1 MWPNQQ
7 ETAVFFTF
15 TKEVFNE
22 KLNFFLRGGI
32 YLMHFFYTV
41 NLIDYQLIFTESS
54 SSLLFLLLSNSW
66 EIFCKVNILGNKN
79 LYEKKIA
86 KSITRKRNAHNQKW
100 ENKYP
105 GKNLTLRCKT
115 EILSPTDT
123 AQKMKFFNKD
133 FFSKFDQIF
142 QRNL

>member
-15 TKEVFNE
+15 TKEVSNE
-22 KLNFFLRGGI
+22 KLNFFLRSGI

-41 NLIDYQLIFTESS
+41 NLIDYQLIFTESN
-54 SSLLFLLLSNSW
+54 SSLLFLLLRNSW

-79 LYEKKIA
+79 LHETKIA
-86 KSITRKRNAHNQKW
+86 KTITHKRNAHNQKW
-100 ENKYP
+100 KNQYP
-105 GKNLTLRCKT
+105 GKNLTLRCKI
-115 EILSPTDT
+115 EILSSTDT

>member
-15 TKEVFNE
+15 TKGVSNE
-22 KLNFFLRGGI
+22 KLNFFLRSGI

-41 NLIDYQLIFTESS
+41 NLIDYQLIFTESN
-54 SSLLFLLLSNSW
+54 SSLLFLLLRNSW

-79 LYEKKIA
+79 LHETKIA
-86 KSITRKRNAHNQKW
+86 KTITHKRNAQNQKW
-100 ENKYP
+100 KNQYP
-105 GKNLTLRCKT
+105 MKNLTLRCKI
-115 EILSPTDT
+115 EILSSTDT